1 MFFFIYVCVQVIA
14 ACTVLHNICL
24 GVGDI
29 IPPEDNQ
36 EEEEDNVEVYNPGE
50 AVSGAAWHLRLCNQ
64 VSALQDVNQDHDY
77 IIHPNWKCEVEHFL
91 ITG

>member
-1 MFFFIYVCVQVIA
+1 MIA

-50 AVSGAAWHLRLCNQ
+50 AVSGAAWHC
-64 VSALQDVNQDHDY
+64 AT
-77 IIHPNWKCEVEHFL
+77 KCL
-91 ITG
+91 PYRMSTRTMTT